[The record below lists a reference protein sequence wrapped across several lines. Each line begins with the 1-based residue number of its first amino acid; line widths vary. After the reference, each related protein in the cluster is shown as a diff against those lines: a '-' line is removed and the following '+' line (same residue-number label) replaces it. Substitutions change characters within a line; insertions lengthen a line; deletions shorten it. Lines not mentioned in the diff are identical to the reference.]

1 MKNIKYFKNY
11 LYDNPIKSIFIMIN
25 VLGGLLFLFY
35 FMHIGFMPTLHIQD
49 MMHLVFTMAFMGL
62 LMILLLVM
70 LLVAPALMWKY
81 FVEKSLSEIIEIS
94 TKKIDKN
101 EPTKEESTIRR
112 IFAFNLLIGTLL
124 ILWLM
129 LFANNMPLFWCL
141 VLVTVL
147 IAMPIQYLY
156 FLKDI
161 KVKGNDH
168 FTIVGSSL
176 SIYAII
182 IFPIL
187 VLTIVM
193 KHADD
198 IIVNSDL
205 WGWLVTVLGLMLVVL
220 VNVISLYD
228 KSIGAWK
235 YFVPFFAIVLF
246 VFFAARDIGF
256 ISRDVMRM
264 LHMGNFKASKIV
276 IKSDMCQYLSKDYPA
291 KKVSNGTNSTCSIRD
306 IYVYSRI
313 GQEVLIDMSRD
324 KNITDKIILF
334 KKDIISYAWEGK
346 VEKSK

>member
-246 VFFAARDIGF
+246 VF
-256 ISRDVMRM
+256 
-264 LHMGNFKASKIV
+264 LQHV
-276 IKSDMCQYLSKDYPA
+276 I
-291 KKVSNGTNSTCSIRD
+291 
-306 IYVYSRI
+306 
-313 GQEVLIDMSRD
+313 
-324 KNITDKIILF
+324 
-334 KKDIISYAWEGK
+334 
-346 VEKSK
+346 